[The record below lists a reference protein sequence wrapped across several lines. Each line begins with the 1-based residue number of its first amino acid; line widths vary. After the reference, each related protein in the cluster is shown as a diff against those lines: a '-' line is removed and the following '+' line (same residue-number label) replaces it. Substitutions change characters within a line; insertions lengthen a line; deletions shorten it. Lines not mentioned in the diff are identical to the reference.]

1 MGRSPQP
8 RRRFLSSPGGRRR
21 RGSPRRLVPSVIPPP
36 LTAERQP
43 QPIMVA
49 AAPRLRLGPRRRRRP
64 LRQGSSWRRRLSWR
78 LLLASSLGLTMLW
91 LSRGWLLPSPPP
103 PQMILVLGGDVDRE
117 KAAARLARRDGLPVV
132 VSGGTNPEY
141 AHWLF
146 EQREG
151 LPPGQVQLDYR
162 AFDTVSNFTSLVDDL
177 RRARIRHA
185 LLVTSSDHMER
196 ALLVGR
202 IVAGSRGIHLTPV
215 SVSCGQR
222 CVHERRRRLLEDG
235 LRAVFWVL
243 SGQDLRNWAEA
254 HLVPWLGRAGLR

>member
-1 MGRSPQP
+1 MGRSPEP
-8 RRRFLSSPGGRRR
+8 RRRSSPPSRGRRR
-21 RGSPRRLVPSVIPPP
+21 RGSPLLLLPPAMSP
-36 LTAERQP
+36 VALPERQP
-43 QPIMVA
+43 LEIA
-49 AAPRLRLGPRRRRRP
+49 AFARVGRQQRPRLFRRL
-64 LRQGSSWRRRLSWR
+64 WLSWR
-78 LLLASSLGLTMLW
+78 LLVVGCLGLTLLW
-91 LSRGWLLPSPPP
+91 MSRGWWLPSAPP

-151 LPPGQVQLDYR
+151 LPPHQVHLDYR
-162 AFDTVSNFTSLVDDL
+162 AFDTVTNFTTLVDDL

-202 IVAGSRGIHLTPV
+202 IVAGSRGIQLTPV
-215 SVSCGQR
+215 PVPCGQL
-222 CVHERRRRLLEDG
+222 CVPERRRRLWEDG
-235 LRAVFWVL
+235 LRSVIWVI